1 MLEFVSYWLYASIC
15 ISAALAHSDNPQTV
29 KPVIIDTDLYADV
42 DDVGALAI
50 ANILHNCGLCDL
62 RGVAINTRPQ
72 YGALAVSSIPISW
85 CLVVSRDI
93 MRKAAL

>member
-1 MLEFVSYWLYASIC
+1 MLVFVSYWLYTTVC
-15 ISAALAHSDNPQTV
+15 ISAALARSENPLTI

-62 RGVAINTRPQ
+62 RGVAINTKSR

-93 MRKAAL
+93 MPQAAL